1 MPSLK
6 SSPKFK
12 MSTSYS
18 FKTLKISNDQVKKQR
33 KPQGE
38 SIKKKSLSYATI
50 KKRVESIKKKSLSYA
65 TIKKRSGKKSKKS
78 VGWLVRTW
86 MLDLKASDQDL
97 DEGN

>member
-50 KKRVESIKKKSLSYA
+50 KKR
-65 TIKKRSGKKSKKS
+65 SGKKSKKS